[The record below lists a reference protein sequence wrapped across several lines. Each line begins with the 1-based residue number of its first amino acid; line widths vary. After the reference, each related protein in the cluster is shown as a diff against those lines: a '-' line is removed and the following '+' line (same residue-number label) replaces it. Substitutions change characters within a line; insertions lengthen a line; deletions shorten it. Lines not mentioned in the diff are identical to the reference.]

1 MLQKQADD
9 FMKKEITDADDYAD
23 WIRWVFDARQGK
35 QALPGAANCAEVP
48 VLLQVQQ
55 MDTADSHNNFKEQLA
70 LLNNRKVSSR
80 WGKICQKIQVDQNL
94 DEKKGRQ
101 LWGVLERYQD
111 VFAWNKGELGCC
123 TVREHSID
131 TQGFPP
137 CKVAPGRL
145 SY

>member
-23 WIRWVFDARQGK
+23 WIKWVSDARQGK

-55 MDTADSHNNFKEQLA
+55 MDTADSHNNFKEQLESS
-70 LLNNRKVSSR
+70 NNRKASSR
-80 WGKICQKIQVDQNL
+80 WGEICQKIRVDQNL
-94 DEKKGRQ
+94 DEKKGQQ

-111 VFAWNKGELGCC
+111 VFA
-123 TVREHSID
+123 
-131 TQGFPP
+131 
-137 CKVAPGRL
+137 
-145 SY
+145 